1 MTKKKELNDY
11 STTDN
16 ITVVTLDKW
25 LVTLE
30 TSDTLSDEDM
40 DLLEGLLKQ
49 LAEEEGHKND

>member
-30 TSDTLSDEDM
+30 NDDTLSAEDM
-40 DLLEGLLKQ
+40 DLLEGLLRQ
-49 LAEEEGHKND
+49 LASEEEQRDT